1 MMQRATYET
10 ASPPTG
16 RVLDVLEL
24 LAQRD
29 RDGPR
34 LTDVIEELGITRA
47 TAHSILTTLCDRG
60 WASRDPTDKT
70 FSIGTELGIAAARAE
85 SARPLAQATRHAASS
100 LATNVR
106 DSTSVTERVGD
117 SLVITVFEP
126 GADQPT
132 LSRPGDRV
140 PFAAPFG
147 PAFAAWEQE
156 ADRRAWRER
165 SGVTNVTVAER
176 LEEQL
181 AVTRD
186 RGYSVERLTPAV
198 ARTAQLIGTLRG
210 ESLPMTLRQIIDEVL
225 VEITTVGSLPD
236 EAPDGKPYPVTAL
249 SAPVF
254 DHHGRVVLNL
264 AIHPFRPLTAK
275 QIEAR
280 GRRLTSTTSAISM
293 MDPQEEPHR

>member
-1 MMQRATYET
+1 MMQRATSET

-60 WASRDPTDKT
+60 WASRDP
-70 FSIGTELGIAAARAE
+70 
-85 SARPLAQATRHAASS
+85 
-100 LATNVR
+100 
-106 DSTSVTERVGD
+106 
-117 SLVITVFEP
+117 
-126 GADQPT
+126 
-132 LSRPGDRV
+132 
-140 PFAAPFG
+140 
-147 PAFAAWEQE
+147 
-156 ADRRAWRER
+156 
-165 SGVTNVTVAER
+165 
-176 LEEQL
+176 
-181 AVTRD
+181 
-186 RGYSVERLTPAV
+186 
-198 ARTAQLIGTLRG
+198 
-210 ESLPMTLRQIIDEVL
+210 
-225 VEITTVGSLPD
+225 
-236 EAPDGKPYPVTAL
+236 APDGKLYPVTAL

-254 DHHGRVVLNL
+254 DHHDRVVLNL

-280 GRRLTSTTSAISM
+280 GRRLTSTTSAINM